1 MGLLD
6 AVNKTNTKAV
16 KVSERYLDSSYKFYR
31 LKFFKHFSIS
41 VSLLFKTIIVGGLGF
56 MCAMLSAVALA
67 FYIGES
73 TGNYPLGF
81 LLVGVGFMVL
91 SIIAYLFRGVIN
103 NMVIKK
109 LSKLF
114 FN

>member
-1 MGLLD
+1 MGLID
-6 AVNKTNTKAV
+6 AINETNTKAV
-16 KVSERYLDSSYKFYR
+16 NVSERYIDSSYKFYR

-41 VSLLFKTIIVGGLGF
+41 VSLLFKTIIVGSLVL

-67 FYIGES
+67 LYIGEL

-91 SIIAYLFRGVIN
+91 SIIAYLFRGTIN

-109 LSKLF
+109 LSNF
-114 FN
+114 FFD